1 MNKDELVNLCREA
14 LRKRDFFNKKILVII
29 PDTTRTGPI
38 NLFFRTICDE
48 LSDKSKKSD
57 FIIALGTHPLMDE
70 ERINEHLG
78 ISSKEK
84 RSKYKDINIFQH
96 RWDKPE
102 ELREIGVITKEEVKQ
117 ISNGL
122 MNEEIPVQINKRIFD
137 YDELL
142 IVGAVFPHEV
152 VGFSGGHKYLF
163 PGIAGPRIIH
173 KFHWLGALMTN
184 LKINGVKNT
193 PVREVINKA
202 VSFIHIPITM
212 FCFVMK
218 EKEVSGFYAG
228 GEEAWSKAADLSST
242 VNIKYL
248 NKSFRTVLSM
258 APKIYEDLWTAG
270 KCMYKLEPVVEE
282 GGTLIIYAPHI
293 EEISST
299 HGRYIEKIGYHIRDY
314 FLKQWDK
321 FKDIPGAVLAHCTHV
336 KGIGTYENGKEVP
349 RIKVILSTGISE
361 EKCRKINLGYIN
373 PSRIK
378 MSDYADKEDKNIL
391 LVKNAGEVL
400 YRMV

>member
-1 MNKDELVNLCREA
+1 
-14 LRKRDFFNKKILVII
+14 
-29 PDTTRTGPI
+29 
-38 NLFFRTICDE
+38 
-48 LSDKSKKSD
+48 
-57 FIIALGTHPLMDE
+57 
-70 ERINEHLG
+70 
-78 ISSKEK
+78 
-84 RSKYKDINIFQH
+84 
-96 RWDKPE
+96 
-102 ELREIGVITKEEVKQ
+102 
-117 ISNGL
+117 
-122 MNEEIPVQINKRIFD
+122 
-137 YDELL
+137 
-142 IVGAVFPHEV
+142 
-152 VGFSGGHKYLF
+152 
-163 PGIAGPRIIH
+163 
-173 KFHWLGALMTN
+173 
-184 LKINGVKNT
+184 
-193 PVREVINKA
+193 
-202 VSFIHIPITM
+202 
-212 FCFVMK
+212 
-218 EKEVSGFYAG
+218 
-228 GEEAWSKAADLSST
+228 
-242 VNIKYL
+242 
-248 NKSFRTVLSM
+248 
-258 APKIYEDLWTAG
+258 G